1 MFQMRWLAL
10 WCWLSSA
17 AGTNIQAVT
26 EEFPPYNYRDRDGL
40 VTGLSV
46 DLLIQMLDRA
56 KLTLDRKG
64 VQILPWARA
73 YQMALH
79 QPNTVIFS
87 IIRLPEREALF
98 HWVGPIAPRTLWF
111 YRLAKRE
118 DVTASQLSELV
129 PWRIAVVRNSAAAR
143 ELAGQ
148 GLNLVL
154 VNNEQDKFNMMLH
167 CRADIAPAMEMG
179 AAYHI
184 ESLGHNYSEFV
195 PLFQYQDTKLFYF
208 ALSLE
213 TEPAIIKALQVA
225 LDHMRADGSYDE
237 TTQKWE
243 RRFRISESPTVP

>member
-1 MFQMRWLAL
+1 MWHFRWLLL
-10 WCWLSSA
+10 WCWLGSA

-26 EEFPPYNYRDRDGL
+26 EELPPYNYRDRDGL

-46 DLLIQMLDRA
+46 DLLQRMVDRSKLSLDS
-56 KLTLDRKG
+56 KG
-64 VQILPWARA
+64 VQLLPWARA

-87 IIRLPEREALF
+87 IVRLPEREDLF

-118 DVTASQLSELV
+118 EVTASHLSELA

-143 ELAGQ
+143 ELAEM

-154 VNNEQDKFNMMLH
+154 VHDEDDKFRMMLRR
-167 CRADIAPAMEMG
+167 RADIAPALQMG

-184 ESLGHNYSEFV
+184 ESLGHSYSDFV
-195 PLFQYQDTKLFYF
+195 PLFQYQDTKQFYF
-208 ALSLE
+208 AFSLE
-213 TEPAIIKALQVA
+213 TDEAIIKALQGT
-225 LDHMRADGSYDE
+225 LDSMRADGTYDE
-237 TTQKWE
+237 ITQKWE
-243 RRFRISESPTVP
+243 RRFWIRPASE